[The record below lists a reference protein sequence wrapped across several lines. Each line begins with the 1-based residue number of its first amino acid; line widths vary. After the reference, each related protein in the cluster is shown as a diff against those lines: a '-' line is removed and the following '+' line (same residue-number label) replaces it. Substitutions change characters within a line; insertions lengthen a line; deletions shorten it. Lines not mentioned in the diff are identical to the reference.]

1 MESTCHLVLTLDPDV
16 VPLFSQFLQ
25 RGVAVAAELGCS
37 VRTFLCEQLGL
48 DPDYV
53 DNRIQ
58 TVFLDGKSVDDLDA
72 AILNQGS
79 VLSLSA
85 ALPGL
90 LGAVLRKGS
99 HYGAMRSQI
108 SYRKE
113 AAASPRRKG
122 HVILKL
128 FNLLTGEL
136 GPALFKRGLSV
147 KGKDLGEFFKKQS
160 DRFWSGCRMARID
173 GERVEA
179 HKLAHIDWGDRKV
192 CLQFQNR

>member
-1 MESTCHLVLTLDPDV
+1 MKSTCHLVLTLDPDV
-16 VPLFSQFLQ
+16 VPLFFQFLQ
-25 RGVAVAAELGCS
+25 RGVAVEAGLGGS

-53 DNRIQ
+53 DRRIQ
-58 TVFLDGKSVDDLDA
+58 TVFLDGKTVDDLDA

-99 HYGAMRSQI
+99 HYGAMRAQI

-113 AAASPRRKG
+113 TAASPCRKG

-136 GPALFKRGLSV
+136 GPTLFKRGLCV
-147 KGKDLGEFFKKQS
+147 KGKDLGEFFKERS
-160 DRFWSGCRMARID
+160 DRFWAGCRMARID
-173 GERVEA
+173 EDNVETN
-179 HKLAHIDWGDRKV
+179 KLADIDWGDGMV
-192 CLQFQNR
+192 LLQFQDR